1 MHPETVWESS
11 DVRSRLIR
19 AALLPL
25 SGLYAFG
32 WWCYLMWYR
41 LGFKRAQIAHRRT
54 IVVGNLVA
62 GGAGKTPFTIAL
74 IHTLHELGEHVVI
87 STSGY
92 GGPKSRG
99 AHLAPEG
106 PLRADEWGDEPA
118 MLRTLLPEVPLIVG
132 RGRLAASQLAQARFS
147 ERVLV
152 MDDGFQHLPVVKQL
166 SIVLDPPRRN
176 RRCLPAGPYRE
187 PRRYLRRADLVI
199 PGRFVVEPIPPGAL
213 LSGEDYA
220 VICAIGQPER
230 FLESVRIATSR
241 PPRAVVVRPDHDALQ
256 DGNLFESIPLDM
268 PVLVTAKD
276 EVKLRLRPDTG
287 DRKIVVVPHA
297 VIVTPAAEWRDWLAT
312 QLYEKFPTTAPQ

>member
-11 DVRSRLIR
+11 DLRSRLIR
-19 AALLPL
+19 AALMPL

-32 WWCYLMWYR
+32 WWCYLTWYR
-41 LGFKRAQIAHRRT
+41 LGFKRAQTAHRRT

-74 IHTLHELGEHVVI
+74 VQTLGELGESVAI

-99 AHLAPEG
+99 AHLAPDG

-118 MLRTLLPEVPLIVG
+118 MLRTLLPDVPIIVG
-132 RGRLAASQLAQARFS
+132 RGRLAASQLALRHFPD
-147 ERVLV
+147 RVLV

-176 RRCLPAGPYRE
+176 RHCLPAGPYRE

-199 PGRFVVEPIPPGAL
+199 PDRWQVEPVLPTLELAA
-213 LSGEDYA
+213 ETYA

-230 FLESVRIATSR
+230 FLASVRQAL
-241 PPRAVVVRPDHDALQ
+241 PHARAVTVRVRPDHDSLQ
-256 DGNLFESIPLDM
+256 DGNLFDGIP
-268 PVLVTAKD
+268 PEVPILVTAKD
-276 EVKLRLRPDTG
+276 DVKLRLRPDLG
-287 DRKIVVVPHA
+287 ERRIVVVPHA
-297 VIVTPAAEWRDWLAT
+297 IRVTPEAEWRDWLRR
-312 QLYEKFPTTAPQ
+312 QLHEKLPKTTP